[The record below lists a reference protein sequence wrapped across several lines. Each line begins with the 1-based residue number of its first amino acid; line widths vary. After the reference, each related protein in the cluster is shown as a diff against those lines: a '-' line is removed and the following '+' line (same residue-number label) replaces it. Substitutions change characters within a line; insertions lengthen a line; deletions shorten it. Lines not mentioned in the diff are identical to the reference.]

1 MDAVLEEVAARII
14 QHHWRDR
21 RQCEGARAGRSHPP
35 LPPASAYDG
44 HGSVLDFIPLKER
57 AAGDRPTSSER
68 PPSRPPRPRSRGTFS
83 PAATAGS
90 GACGPS
96 LQCITPKPPLELED
110 SAERTSFKGN
120 NTSSKGAATLLGSD
134 AAPAPSCRPSN
145 LPSPTPQ
152 QQAATAAAPCRPFS
166 PTSCHLPAVDVHPS
180 DPSEQLGR
188 IWQMMEALE
197 QQAAEEARQVGP
209 SQPAPNAALD
219 KRLDGQQQPCG
230 QPAPLKT
237 HPLAKLLASQP
248 CSIAS
253 KQMLAAATG
262 TAAAHAACLAEGSR
276 ACRKSTQLLATQLKQ
291 PSRAAAAGV
300 LNPGCAAAAKA
311 AAAPSATQHLPQ
323 AALDPSAVAS
333 SVRAKIRQLQQQVE
347 QKDGQM
353 AALLEQLEETR
364 QQQAAALAAAE
375 TRHQA
380 QLESYK
386 SEGEASANQS
396 RQLLDAV
403 ARENDALTAKCA
415 KLLADVGAL
424 QAEAEKQIAA
434 LKEVLARELRKQK
447 EVWMA
452 SERAKREAWMAE
464 QTRSI
469 KERTIKGLEP
479 ELQRLVVEHQ
489 AELKNAE
496 ARHEAK
502 AGSVMQAA
510 IAQHEEQLA
519 AVQAA
524 AAAERA
530 AAADAERAAARE
542 QVKDAQSRFEI
553 ELQSLRMRLATE
565 HQMQLERADAA
576 RREDSARLQQHTLES
591 EQRVGALRAEW
602 EREKQQLVQ
611 AQQLEV
617 ATLRQ
622 QLHADQ
628 ETWRAAAAEQA
639 RREME
644 SRVAEL
650 RRQLGAERDEELAA
664 VVARLEDDAVA
675 REAAHE
681 AAVEAKWQEHI
692 ERLRAA
698 ESRLSGQCAAAQAR
712 ATEAEAKIGRLE
724 ELAHTLQREVSSKGA
739 SMACLEQQLAAARDE
754 TATREQAA
762 AASLH
767 RAEEQA
773 LQVQAQERARA
784 AAAEAA
790 ACGARQETDAQRQRW
805 VAEMD
810 SIQQRFRA
818 LLQTKDGTIA
828 SLTQQLQELHA
839 VVS

>member
-1 MDAVLEEVAARII
+1 
-14 QHHWRDR
+14 
-21 RQCEGARAGRSHPP
+21 
-35 LPPASAYDG
+35 
-44 HGSVLDFIPLKER
+44 
-57 AAGDRPTSSER
+57 
-68 PPSRPPRPRSRGTFS
+68 
-83 PAATAGS
+83 
-90 GACGPS
+90 
-96 LQCITPKPPLELED
+96 
-110 SAERTSFKGN
+110 
-120 NTSSKGAATLLGSD
+120 
-134 AAPAPSCRPSN
+134 
-145 LPSPTPQ
+145 
-152 QQAATAAAPCRPFS
+152 
-166 PTSCHLPAVDVHPS
+166 
-180 DPSEQLGR
+180 
-188 IWQMMEALE
+188 MMEDLE
-197 QQAAEEARQVGP
+197 QQAAEEALQVGP
-209 SQPAPNAALD
+209 SKPAPNAARD
-219 KRLDGQQQPCG
+219 ERLDGQQQPCG

-276 ACRKSTQLLATQLKQ
+276 ACRQSTQLLGTPVKQ
-291 PSRAAAAGV
+291 PSRAAAVEV
-300 LNPGCAAAAKA
+300 LTPGCAAAAKT
-311 AAAPSATQHLPQ
+311 AAAPSAAQHLPQ
-323 AALDPSAVAS
+323 VALDLSAVAS

-353 AALLEQLEETR
+353 AAFREQVEETR
-364 QQQAAALAAAE
+364 REQAAALAAAE

-403 ARENDALTAKCA
+403 TREKDALSAKCA
-415 KLLADVGAL
+415 KLSADVGAL
-424 QAEAEKQIAA
+424 QAEAGKQIAA
-434 LKEVLARELRKQK
+434 LKDVLARELRKQK

-479 ELQRLVVEHQ
+479 ELQRLVAEHQ
-489 AELKNAE
+489 AELKRAE
-496 ARHEAK
+496 ARHEAA

-576 RREDSARLQQHTLES
+576 RREDSARLQQRTLDS

-602 EREKQQLVQ
+602 EREKQQLVH

-617 ATLRQ
+617 ATVRQ
-622 QLHADQ
+622 QLQADQ
-628 ETWRAAAAEQA
+628 ELWRAAAGEQA
-639 RREME
+639 RRELE

-681 AAVEAKWQEHI
+681 AAVEAKWQVDI
-692 ERLRAA
+692 ERLRAT
-698 ESRLSGQCAAAQAR
+698 ESRLSGQCAVAQAR

-724 ELAHTLQREVSSKGA
+724 ELVHTLQREVSSKGA
-739 SMACLEQQLAAARDE
+739 SMACLEQQLVTSRNEA
-754 TATREQAA
+754 ATREQAA
-762 AASLH
+762 AALLH

-790 ACGARQETDAQRQRW
+790 ACGAQQETDAQRQRW